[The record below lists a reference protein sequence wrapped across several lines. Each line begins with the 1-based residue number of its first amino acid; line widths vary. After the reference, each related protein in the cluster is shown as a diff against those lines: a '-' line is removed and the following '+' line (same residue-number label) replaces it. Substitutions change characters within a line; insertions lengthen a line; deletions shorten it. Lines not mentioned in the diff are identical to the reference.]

1 MGLESPVTPFT
12 VMSLI
17 TCLAGLT
24 VLSPRGEAFR
34 LRMIRALDRAGIRGK
49 EAAITMQLT
58 PQRTSEALAG
68 RSPLSIYRVFEL
80 DDPFWDEFCD
90 QIVVSRGGTV
100 VRDERIARLLNDVE
114 VVMARA
120 ELKPLEFKSVT
131 LPLVG
136 EKVSA

>member
-1 MGLESPVTPFT
+1 MRPESPVTPFT
-12 VMSLI
+12 VMTFISAF
-17 TCLAGLT
+17 TGVM

-34 LRMIRALDRAGIRGK
+34 RRMVKALEKSGIRGK
-49 EAAITMQLT
+49 EAALTMQLT

-90 QIVVSRGGTV
+90 QIVAANGGTV
-100 VRDERIARLLNDVE
+100 VRDARIARLLNDVE
-114 VVMARA
+114 LVMARA

-131 LPLVG
+131 LPLIG